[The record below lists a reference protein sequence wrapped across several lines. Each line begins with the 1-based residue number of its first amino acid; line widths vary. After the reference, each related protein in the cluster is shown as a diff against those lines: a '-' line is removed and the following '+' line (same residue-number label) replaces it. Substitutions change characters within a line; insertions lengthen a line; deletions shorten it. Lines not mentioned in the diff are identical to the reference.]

1 MFGNA
6 EVEMMDDT
14 VLVERFKVHG
24 DKRAFEAILSKYE
37 NQVYRFG
44 YRMCGHPQDAE
55 DIVQD
60 TFESAYRYLKDFR
73 GEASLLSWLLK
84 IASSACI
91 KKRRLR
97 KDQPKN
103 LLSYEALQEVGGA
116 EVELATP
123 QAETPADQIVAS
135 EMKKKLEELLHT
147 IPEHYRIVLVLRDI
161 EGVSSREAA
170 EALDISETAA
180 KVRLHRARAMLFKK
194 FEEVYHGQVQERRA
208 TSL

>member
-1 MFGNA
+1 
-6 EVEMMDDT
+6 MDDQ
-14 VLVERFKVHG
+14 VLIERFKEKG
-24 DKRAFEAILSKYE
+24 DRRAFESIISKYE
-37 NQVYRFG
+37 NQIFRFG
-44 YRMCGHPQDAE
+44 FRMCGQVQDAE

-103 LLSYEALQEVGGA
+103 LLSFEELQEEGSS
-116 EVELATP
+116 EPELAGP
-123 QAETPADQIVAS
+123 SRQSPAEQVLES
-135 EMKKKLEELLHT
+135 EMKKKLEELLHD
-147 IPEHYRIVLVLRDI
+147 IPEHYRVVLVLRDL
-161 EGVSSREAA
+161 EGVSSREVA
-170 EALDISETAA
+170 ETLDISETAA
-180 KVRLHRARAMLFKK
+180 KVRLHRARAMLFKR
-194 FEEVYHGQVQERRA
+194 FEEVYHGDAKERRA

>member
-1 MFGNA
+1 
-6 EVEMMDDT
+6 MDDS
-14 VLVERFKVHG
+14 VLVERFRANG
-24 DKRAFEAILSKYE
+24 DRRAFEAIISKYE

-44 YRMCGHPQDAE
+44 FRMCGQAQDAE

-103 LLSYEALQEVGGA
+103 LLSYEELQEAGSA
-116 EVELATP
+116 EADLATP
-123 QAETPADQIVAS
+123 SRQTPAEQVLES
-135 EMKKKLEELLHT
+135 EMKKKLEDLLQH
-147 IPEHYRIVLVLRDI
+147 IPEHYRVVLVLRDL
-161 EGVSSREAA
+161 EGVSSREVA
-170 EALDISETAA
+170 ETLDISETAA

-194 FEEVYHGQVQERRA
+194 FEEVYHGHTEERRA